1 MWFAMDDSCCGPK
14 IPIYGTNTHPPHSWK
29 LPDGDQTRSGNV
41 LDFDI
46 NHAFWITNMVSNY
59 AYTRWGE
66 ISPILYAEIAKQE
79 KSAFD
84 LVAQLDAEASRLI
97 QIGEANR
104 AFEILTD
111 RTNEWAEHI
120 TKRW

>member
-1 MWFAMDDSCCGPK
+1 MWFAMDDSCCGAK
-14 IPIYGTNTHPPHSWK
+14 IPIYGTNKVPPQSWK
-29 LPDGDQTRSGNV
+29 LPDSDETRSGNV

-46 NHAFWITNMVSNY
+46 NHAFWITNMVTNF

-66 ISPILYAEIAKQE
+66 ISPTLYEEIAKQE

-84 LVAQLDAEASRLI
+84 LVEEIDTEAIRLI
-97 QIGEANR
+97 ELGLEDR
-104 AFEILTD
+104 AYNMI
-111 RTNEWAEHI
+111 NERNNDWAEHI